1 MIPPVSGCAPA
12 RRRSALFRGCPDD
25 GLSRPMARMSVQAIF
40 NVSERRSA
48 R

>member
-12 RRRSALFRGCPDD
+12 RRPALFRGCPDG
-25 GLSRPMARMSVQAIF
+25 GLPRRQARTSVQAIF
-40 NVSERRSA
+40 NGSERRSA

>member
-12 RRRSALFRGCPDD
+12 RRPALFRGRPDD
-25 GLSRPMARMSVQAIF
+25 GLSRPMARISVQAIF
-40 NVSERRSA
+40 NGSERRNA